1 MFLASSSPK
10 KGANSYKVSS
20 HFIEVIS
27 STIAVSICKERVQ
40 ENHGITCGMCVQLQM
55 DCVTQLYNYV
65 SGSTQNPPPK
75 PGKLGFDA
83 VDSGSELT
91 QVYTDMV
98 ACHVS
103 NLGPSQHHNVSS
115 LYDIIL
121 YLAARLCNIPEY
133 MLQLITSLRYCNHSI

>member
-1 MFLASSSPK
+1 
-10 KGANSYKVSS
+10 
-20 HFIEVIS
+20 
-27 STIAVSICKERVQ
+27 
-40 ENHGITCGMCVQLQM
+40 MCAQLQM
-55 DCVTQLYNYV
+55 DCV

-91 QVYTDMV
+91 HVYTDMV

-133 MLQLITSLRYCNHSI
+133 MLQLITSLRYCNHSMCQSVLPSSSFVFFCRCLVSRQIPVF

>member
-1 MFLASSSPK
+1 MALHVACVS
-10 KGANSYKVSS
+10 NYKWTV
-20 HFIEVIS
+20 
-27 STIAVSICKERVQ
+27 
-40 ENHGITCGMCVQLQM
+40 
-55 DCVTQLYNYV
+55 CVTQLYNYV

-91 QVYTDMV
+91 HVYTDMV

-133 MLQLITSLRYCNHSI
+133 MLQLITSLRYCNHSM